1 MTDNQIL
8 ELIQKLIDKTKLNK
22 IYWRRCQNSDFAL
35 KPLRKLA
42 TETVIYNF
50 ELTSTKI
57 DLSNSYVCKINNGY
71 FFLIFIP
78 SILSG
83 DIYLYSQTDDS
94 EFSRVYASTEAL
106 DDVQIISQL
115 KRLYN
120 IVDVSL
126 SNAPIDAFI
135 EDFLTNE

>member
-22 IYWRRCQNSDFAL
+22 IYWRRYKNSDFTL

-42 TETVIYNF
+42 TENTVYNF
-50 ELTSTKI
+50 ELTSTAL
-57 DLSNSYVCKINNGY
+57 DSANSYVCKVNNGY
-71 FFLIFIP
+71 FFLIFIQN
-78 SILSG
+78 IFSG

-94 EFSRVYASTEAL
+94 EFSRIYASTENL
-106 DDVQIISQL
+106 SDVQIVSQL